1 MLRRTLVL
9 TASVAIVVT
18 ACAGG
23 GPDTSDQP
31 AVIYS
36 AVIRVVLAD
45 TTHPTI
51 SSDTSVFVAAA
62 DARSPIPLAVQADI
76 VEELHHLA
84 TIRFV
89 DKRTESIDDSSPTK
103 PVKDKGILVTLGK
116 IPNRAN
122 IVTIKATR
130 YVNTAETVT
139 YRVTLKR
146 TKTQWKPIATTSRR

>member
-1 MLRRTLVL
+1 MRRILVL

-18 ACAGG
+18 ACTSG
-23 GPDTSDQP
+23 DSNSSDQP

-62 DARSPIPLAVQADI
+62 DARSTIPLEVQADI
-76 VEELHHLA
+76 VAELHRLA

-89 DKRTESIDDSSPTK
+89 DKRNEAIDDSSPTK
-103 PVKDKGILVTLGK
+103 PVNDNGVLVTLGK
-116 IPNRAN
+116 VPNRAN
-122 IVTIKATR
+122 IVTIKAAR
-130 YVNTAETVT
+130 YVNAADTVT

-146 TKTQWKPIATTSRR
+146 TNTQWKQIATTSQP